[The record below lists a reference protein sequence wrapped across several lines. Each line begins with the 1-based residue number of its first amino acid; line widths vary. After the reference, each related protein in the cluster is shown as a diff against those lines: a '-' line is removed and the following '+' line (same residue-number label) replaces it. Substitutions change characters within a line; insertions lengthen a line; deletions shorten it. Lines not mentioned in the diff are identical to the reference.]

1 MVLIN
6 NRLFFSC
13 VLGGGGGTT
22 VTSMLTV
29 HFLPSQQLHYQFGW
43 YGNEFSYLLKI
54 RISLSHGEL

>member
-6 NRLFFSC
+6 DRLFFSC

-22 VTSMLTV
+22 VTSMLRTV

-43 YGNEFSYLLKI
+43 NGNEFSYLK
-54 RISLSHGEL
+54 